1 MYQFSYNLMTEGF
14 SNLNLDI
21 KSIRKKDRQT
31 KTKLETDRK
40 KEIEGQTK
48 SDTDRQT
55 DRG

>member
-40 KEIEGQTK
+40 KEIEGQ
-48 SDTDRQT
+48 QT
-55 DRG
+55 EAD